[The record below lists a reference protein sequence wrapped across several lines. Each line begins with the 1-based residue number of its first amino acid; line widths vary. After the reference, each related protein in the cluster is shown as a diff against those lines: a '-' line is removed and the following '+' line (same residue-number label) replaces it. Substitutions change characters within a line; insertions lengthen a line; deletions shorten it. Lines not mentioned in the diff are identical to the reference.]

1 MNQEYYE
8 LLGVSE
14 NASDEEIKE
23 SYRALKKK
31 YNEERWLDG
40 EAGNNAARMLQR
52 LDVAYEEIMRERR
65 EKARNTEGKSGY
77 EEVAELIKK
86 GDLSAA
92 QAALDNFNERG
103 AEWHYLQSVVFYKKN
118 WMNESKKQLEIAIQ
132 MDGANAKYRDAY
144 EKLKA
149 RTEYKPQTGGAV
161 HTDPDPAPA
170 EAQMGGNWC
179 ANCASCCYTY
189 LCVNCLFNLCCGC
202 R

>member
-77 EEVAELIKK
+77 EEVAKLIKK

-149 RTEYKPQTGGAV
+149 RTEYKQQTGGAV

-170 EAQMGGNWC
+170 EDQMGGNWC

>member
-1 MNQEYYE
+1 MNHEYYE
-8 LLGVSE
+8 LLQVSE
-14 NASDEEIKE
+14 NATDEEIKE
-23 SYRALKKK
+23 SYRTLKKK

-65 EKARNTEGKSGY
+65 EKERNTDGKSGY

-86 GDLSAA
+86 GDLAAA
-92 QAALDNFNERG
+92 QTALDNFNERG

-149 RTEYKPQTGGAV
+149 RTEYKQQTGGAV

-170 EAQMGGNWC
+170 EDQMGGNWC

>member
-1 MNQEYYE
+1 MDHEYYE

-14 NASDEEIKE
+14 NATDEEIKE
-23 SYRALKKK
+23 SYRTLKKK

-40 EAGNNAARMLQR
+40 EAGNNAARMLQK

-92 QAALDNFNERG
+92 QTALDNFNERG

-149 RTEYKPQTGGAV
+149 RTEYKQQTGGAV

-170 EAQMGGNWC
+170 DDQMGGNWC